1 MLMKNYKDENLTMKE
16 IENIY
21 ESILPGDAKGIDFK
35 TFVKYSM

>member
-1 MLMKNYKDENLTMKE
+1 MLMKNYKDENLTQKE

-21 ESILPGDAKGIDFK
+21 ESILPQDAKGIDFK

>member
-21 ESILPGDAKGIDFK
+21 ETITPADAKGIDFK

>member
-1 MLMKNYKDENLTMKE
+1 MLMKNYKDENLSNKE

-21 ESILPGDAKGIDFK
+21 ESIAPVDSKGIDLK